1 MKIGSE
7 IGFEYIDYW
16 ELFTK
21 KYQKIGISINFGDFG
36 NFLVP
41 PLISKN
47 LKAQIQILKMLI
59 CRGEMISFPPSP
71 TKAIYEMKP
80 FMFLPVQCIADE
92 KYHFKMTLISAFVI
106 IQRSYTIIS
115 FISVLRIIQSY
126 WSSDQSSY

>member
-1 MKIGSE
+1 
-7 IGFEYIDYW
+7 
-16 ELFTK
+16 
-21 KYQKIGISINFGDFG
+21 
-36 NFLVP
+36 
-41 PLISKN
+41 
-47 LKAQIQILKMLI
+47 MLI

-115 FISVLRIIQSY
+115 FTRPHFSTVRNDLCVHIIF
-126 WSSDQSSY
+126 

>member
-1 MKIGSE
+1 MKLV
-7 IGFEYIDYW
+7 FEYIDYW

-21 KYQKIGISINFGDFG
+21 KYQKIGISSNFGDFG

-47 LKAQIQILKMLI
+47 LKTQIQILKMLI

-115 FISVLRIIQSY
+115 FISVLRITQSY
-126 WSSDQSSY
+126 